1 MMNKLSIATR
11 MTIVFALM
19 AATQAGIAAIAF
31 HGLRLSDRDI
41 AEVYQA
47 RLVPVSQLSRINDL
61 MHSSEEELIIAVIAR
76 PSPANVQPYIDRV
89 EKNLREI
96 EGLAAQYIK
105 NANGEGDNALLA
117 DWASKR

>member
-1 MMNKLSIATR
+1 MLNKLSIATR
-11 MTIVFALM
+11 MMIVFVVM
-19 AATQAGIAAIAF
+19 AATQAGIAAFAL
-31 HGLRLSDRDI
+31 HGLRLSDREI
-41 AEVYQA
+41 AEFYHA
-47 RLVPVSQLSRINDL
+47 RLVPVSELSRIHDL
-61 MHSSEEELIIAVIAR
+61 MHSSVEELTIAVIAR

-89 EKNLREI
+89 EKNLSEI